1 MSEIIPIFPID
12 VVLYPNQKIPLRI
25 FEPRYRQML
34 DDCMSSNRMF
44 GIGILDNQR
53 TERGWACPVNVG
65 SLVYIL
71 KCEDVD
77 FTGSN
82 YYIEIMGKKRFSID
96 KLISPTLEKPDE
108 YFPPNGPSMKQML
121 KQSSGKP
128 LYFQA
133 SVNYL
138 EGVKG
143 SVDKKD
149 WNFLLGKLELRIIDI
164 ANKMGVEFENFSD
177 FLTSSG
183 LNLES
188 AEIHDLY
195 TIASMCSL
203 PIEVQQNVLEANY
216 SKEIVEILEKEI

>member
-1 MSEIIPIFPID
+1 MSEIIPLFPID

-53 TERGWACPVNVG
+53 TEKGWGCPVNVG

-71 KCEDVD
+71 KCEDLD

-82 YYIEIMGKKRFSID
+82 YYIEIIGKKRFSID
-96 KLISPTLEKPDE
+96 KLISPTLEKPDD
-108 YFPPNGPSMKQML
+108 YFPPNGPSMKQMI

-138 EGVKG
+138 DNVKD
-143 SVDKKD
+143 SIDSKD

-164 ANKMGVEFENFSD
+164 ANKMGIEFENFSD
-177 FLTSSG
+177 FVTSSG
-183 LNLES
+183 LSLEN
-188 AEIHDLY
+188 AEIQDLY

-203 PIEVQQNVLEANY
+203 PIEVQQNILKSNY
-216 SKEIVEILEKEI
+216 SKEIVEILAKEI

>member
-1 MSEIIPIFPID
+1 MSKIIPLFPID

-44 GIGILDNQR
+44 GIGILDNLK
-53 TERGWACPVNVG
+53 TEKGWGCPVNVG

-71 KCEDVD
+71 KCEDLD

-96 KLISPTLEKPDE
+96 KLISPPLERPDE

-138 EGVKG
+138 EDVKD
-143 SVDKKD
+143 SIDTKD

-164 ANKMGVEFENFSD
+164 ANKMGIEFENFSD
-177 FLTSSG
+177 FVTSSG
-183 LNLES
+183 LNLEN
-188 AEIHDLY
+188 AEIQDLY

-203 PIEVQQNVLEANY
+203 PIEVQQNILESNY
-216 SKEIVEILEKEI
+216 SKEIVEILAKEI

>member
-12 VVLYPNQKIPLRI
+12 VVLYPNQKVPLRI

-44 GIGILDNQR
+44 GICILNNEK
-53 TERGWACPVNVG
+53 TENGWACPVNTG
-65 SLVYIL
+65 TLVYIL
-71 KCEDVD
+71 KCEDLD

-96 KLISPTLEKPDE
+96 KLISSNVKKPDE
-108 YFPPNGPSMKQML
+108 YFPPNGTSMKQML

-133 SVNYL
+133 NVTYL
-138 EGVKG
+138 DDIKDN
-143 SVDKKD
+143 VDIKD
-149 WNFLLGKLELRIIDI
+149 WKFLLGKLELRIIDV
-164 ANKMGVEFENFSD
+164 ANKMGIEFENFPD
-177 FLTSSG
+177 FVISSG
-183 LNLES
+183 LNFEN
-188 AEIHDLY
+188 AEMHDLY

-203 PIEVQQNVLEANY
+203 PIEIQQNILKSNY
-216 SKEIVEILEKEI
+216 SKEIVEILAKEI

>member
-1 MSEIIPIFPID
+1 MSEIIPLFPID

-53 TERGWACPVNVG
+53 TEKGWGCPVNVG

-71 KCEDVD
+71 KCEDLD

-96 KLISPTLEKPDE
+96 KLISPTLEKPDD
-108 YFPPNGPSMKQML
+108 YFPPNGPSMKQMI

-138 EGVKG
+138 DNVKD
-143 SVDKKD
+143 SIDSKD

-164 ANKMGVEFENFSD
+164 ANKMGIEFENFSD
-177 FLTSSG
+177 FVTSSG
-183 LNLES
+183 LSLEN
-188 AEIHDLY
+188 AEIQDLY

-203 PIEVQQNVLEANY
+203 PIEVQQNILKSNY
-216 SKEIVEILEKEI
+216 SKEIVEILAKEI

>member
-12 VVLYPNQKIPLRI
+12 IVLYPNQKIPLRI

-53 TERGWACPVNVG
+53 TEKGWGCPVNVG
-65 SLVYIL
+65 SLVHIL
-71 KCEDVD
+71 KCEDLD

-133 SVNYL
+133 IVNYL
-138 EGVKG
+138 EDVKD
-143 SVDKKD
+143 SVDTKD

-164 ANKMGVEFENFSD
+164 ANKMGIEFESFSD
-177 FLTSSG
+177 FVTSSG
-183 LNLES
+183 LNLEN

-203 PIEVQQNVLEANY
+203 PMEVQQNVLESNY
-216 SKEIVEILEKEI
+216 SKEIVEILAKEI

>member
-1 MSEIIPIFPID
+1 MSEIIPLFPID

-44 GIGILDNQR
+44 GICILDNQR
-53 TERGWACPVNVG
+53 TEKGWGCPVNVG

-71 KCEDVD
+71 KCEDLD

-82 YYIEIMGKKRFSID
+82 YYIEIIGKKRFSID

-138 EGVKG
+138 DDIRD
-143 SVDKKD
+143 SIDAKD

-164 ANKMGVEFENFSD
+164 ANKMGIEFENFSD
-177 FLTSSG
+177 FVTSSG
-183 LNLES
+183 LNLEN
-188 AEIHDLY
+188 AEIQDLY

-203 PIEVQQNVLEANY
+203 PIEVQQNILESNY
-216 SKEIVEILEKEI
+216 SKEIVEILAKEI

>member
-1 MSEIIPIFPID
+1 
-12 VVLYPNQKIPLRI
+12 
-25 FEPRYRQML
+25 
-34 DDCMSSNRMF
+34 MF
-44 GIGILDNQR
+44 GICILDNQR
-53 TERGWACPVNVG
+53 TEKGWGCPVNVG

-71 KCEDVD
+71 KCEDLD

-82 YYIEIMGKKRFSID
+82 YYIEIIGKKRFSID

-138 EGVKG
+138 DDIRD
-143 SVDKKD
+143 SIDAKD

-164 ANKMGVEFENFSD
+164 ANKMGIEFENFSD
-177 FLTSSG
+177 FVTSSG
-183 LNLES
+183 LNLEN
-188 AEIHDLY
+188 AEIQDLY

-203 PIEVQQNVLEANY
+203 PIEVQQNILESNY
-216 SKEIVEILEKEI
+216 SKEIVEILAKEI